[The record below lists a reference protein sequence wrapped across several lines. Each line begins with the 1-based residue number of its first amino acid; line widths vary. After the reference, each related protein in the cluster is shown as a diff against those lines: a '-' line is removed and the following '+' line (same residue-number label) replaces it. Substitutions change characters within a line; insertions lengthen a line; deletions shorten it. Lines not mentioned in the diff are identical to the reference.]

1 MDFPEVKFDEI
12 KTVTTKAFMIN
23 LHRIINY
30 KVHIHHSHVTGEII
44 GHTHDFCNW
53 KMRENKIF
61 ILLIGH
67 NFLGFDIY
75 YMVKRYRSSVWG
87 TNDLR
92 IGGTNLINMNFANIS
107 TQMKIIDTLK
117 YYQTSL
123 ANISSTVTLEEKKNI
138 VETVDFYLKKHSYFS
153 NIWQSLDQNNK
164 NKILEIISKGKG
176 AIPYEKI
183 VDINSLDIVPEKE
196 FFEYTEF
203 YSRLNGC
210 NIPFEIYGDMKF
222 LYETLK
228 MKKLGDMNDLYNMQD
243 VILLCEL
250 MENRFEQ
257 MNKKFGFNPRK
268 CNSASTL
275 SGCIQRNQSKVIIA
289 LPTNY
294 SHAEIFE
301 KTLIGGFTCVNNRLG
316 FDTEVLLP
324 NFNKV
329 DYSKMNI
336 DESFQAY
343 KNQNYKLGYNIKLD
357 DDELSSQ
364 RRVISKIIKFDK
376 NNQYGFAMTK
386 PMPVGA
392 IKEKDPSWTE
402 YNILFEKVS
411 LDDKKRHIFIVDI
424 EFDHE
429 HATDRQIMYN
439 EIIPP
444 FIEKDTKIEVNKM
457 SVYQLL
463 ELYSED
469 KNGNPNKYKVSAK
482 AHANMLSKK
491 FIPLYLEEMK
501 LAVLRCGWKV
511 TKLHKHY
518 YFDQER
524 CKKNFIL
531 MNQKARQ
538 EATDKVESD
547 FCKLLNNANF
557 GYNCRNNLDNCTFD
571 PITDEIRELNFVKRY
586 HSNLY
591 DESIRPFI
599 TSRVLSEDIQ
609 ERYNNERQLIKEDDK
624 FYAAKIRS
632 LENRRHA
639 ETEALEAFK
648 RKEKK
653 HQKKDFILIRIGY
666 MLQIKTIKLKV

>member
-1 MDFPEVKFDEI
+1 
-12 KTVTTKAFMIN
+12 
-23 LHRIINY
+23 
-30 KVHIHHSHVTGEII
+30 
-44 GHTHDFCNW
+44 
-53 KMRENKIF
+53 
-61 ILLIGH
+61 
-67 NFLGFDIY
+67 
-75 YMVKRYRSSVWG
+75 
-87 TNDLR
+87 
-92 IGGTNLINMNFANIS
+92 
-107 TQMKIIDTLK
+107 
-117 YYQTSL
+117 
-123 ANISSTVTLEEKKNI
+123 
-138 VETVDFYLKKHSYFS
+138 
-153 NIWQSLDQNNK
+153 
-164 NKILEIISKGKG
+164 
-176 AIPYEKI
+176 
-183 VDINSLDIVPEKE
+183 
-196 FFEYTEF
+196 
-203 YSRLNGC
+203 
-210 NIPFEIYGDMKF
+210 MKF

-228 MKKLGDMNDLYNMQD
+228 MRKLGYMNDLYNMQD
-243 VILLCEL
+243 VILLCEII
-250 MENRFEQ
+250 ENRFEK

-275 SGCIQRNQSKVIIA
+275 SGCVQRNQSKVIIA
-289 LPTNY
+289 LPTNH

-336 DESFQAY
+336 DESFKAY
-343 KNQNYKLGYNIKLD
+343 KNQNYKVGYNIKLD
-357 DDELSSQ
+357 DDELISQ
-364 RRVISKIIKFDK
+364 RRVISKIIKFDE
-376 NNQYGFAMTK
+376 NNQCGFAMTK
-386 PMPVGA
+386 SMPVGA

-402 YNILFEKVS
+402 HNIIFENVS
-411 LDDKKRHIFIVDI
+411 LDDKKGHIFIVDI
-424 EFDHE
+424 EFDHK

-444 FIEKDTKIEVNKM
+444 FIEKDTKIEANKR

-482 AHANMLSKK
+482 AHANILSKK
-491 FIPLYLEEMK
+491 FIPLYLEEIK
-501 LAVLRCGWKV
+501 FAVLRCGWKV

-538 EATDKVESD
+538 EATGKVESD

-557 GYNCRNNLDNCTFD
+557 GYDCRNNLDNCTFD
-571 PITDEIRELNFVKRY
+571 PITDEIRELDFIKRY

-591 DESIRPFI
+591 DENIRLFI

-609 ERYNNERQLIKEDDK
+609 EIYNNERQLIKEDDK
-624 FYAAKIRS
+624 FYAARIRS

-653 HQKKDFILIRIGY
+653 HHKKAGLYSYADRLDVANKNDKVKSIIDFSDQDAASIKAVAIKKNDKIKITTRFMKGKMLMFSKISLKSFVYDIIDIFCFPDIEVREIYNRYQIIKVFIYLILTDTDSSSLQFTFISKLTSSITEDEARDLIFEILLQKLGHRLDTSYEFFDNFSCRNKSSKKKVGLYEVESIDNANLV
-666 MLQIKTIKLKV
+666 TIAVNPK